1 MASVSNK
8 SVPIESVLL
17 NNVDHHDLKIRPGSA
32 GETGSAVNQVLVLPT
47 EFEAVQREFPIILRE
62 DSQGKIRPVAL
73 LGLAQGQNAFLDA
86 AGNWTS
92 AHVPLMVQRGP
103 FSIVAPE
110 HGNGD
115 PMIQVDLAD
124 PRLSREEGAPLFL
137 PHGGQAPYLQKMAD
151 VLRAI
156 WLGHQLLDP
165 MVAAFSAAG
174 LLRPVNLELRTGE
187 HEVFAI
193 ANAITVD
200 RERLAG
206 LDGAALE
213 KLNRE
218 GFLQSAFMIAASL
231 GNVQALVN
239 RHAARLAMAAAA

>member
-1 MASVSNK
+1 MT
-8 SVPIESVLL
+8 SVLL

-32 GETGSAVNQVLVLPT
+32 AQTGSAVNQVLVLPT

-62 DSQGKIRPVAL
+62 DTQGKIRPVAL
-73 LGLAQGQNAFLDA
+73 LGLAQGQNVFLDP
-86 AGNWTS
+86 AGDWQT

-103 FSIVAPE
+103 FSIVASE
-110 HGNGD
+110 SGRGD
-115 PMIQVDLAD
+115 PMIQVDPDD
-124 PRLSREEGAPLFL
+124 PRLSREEGVPLFL
-137 PHGGQAPYLQKMAD
+137 QHGGQSPYLQKMAE

-206 LDGAALE
+206 LDGATLE

-231 GNVQALVN
+231 GNVAVLVN
-239 RHAARLAMAAAA
+239 RHAARQAVAAAA

>member
-1 MASVSNK
+1 MASVQINK
-8 SVPIESVLL
+8 SVLL

-62 DSQGKIRPVAL
+62 DTQGKIRPVAL
-73 LGLAQGQNAFLDA
+73 LGLAQGQNVFLDQS
-86 AGNWTS
+86 GNWLS

-110 HGNGD
+110 SGNGD
-115 PMIQVDLAD
+115 PMIQVDLGD
-124 PRLSREEGAPLFL
+124 PRLSRSDGTPLFL

-156 WLGHQLLDP
+156 YLGHQLLEP

-193 ANAITVD
+193 ANAITID

-213 KLNRE
+213 TLNRE
-218 GFLQSAFMIAASL
+218 GFLQSAFLIAASL
-231 GNVQALVN
+231 GNVQVLVN
-239 RHAARLAMAAAA
+239 RHAAKQTVAEPA

>member
-1 MASVSNK
+1 MAN
-8 SVPIESVLL
+8 VPINQSVLL
-17 NNVDHHDLKIRPGSA
+17 NNVDHHDLKIRAGSA

-62 DSQGKIRPVAL
+62 DTQGKIRPVAL
-73 LGLAQGQNAFLDA
+73 LGLAQGQNVFLDS
-86 AGNWTS
+86 AGQWLS
-92 AHVPLMVQRGP
+92 KHVPLMVQRGP

-110 HGNGD
+110 NGRGD
-115 PMIQVDLAD
+115 PMIQVDTGD
-124 PRLSREEGAPLFL
+124 PRLSRTEGTPLFL
-137 PHGGQAPYLQKMAD
+137 PHGGQAPYLKKMAE
-151 VLRAI
+151 VLQAI
-156 WLGHQLLDP
+156 YLGHQLLEP

-231 GNVQALVN
+231 GNVQVLVN
-239 RHAARLAMAAAA
+239 RHAARQAEHA

>member
-1 MASVSNK
+1 MASL
-8 SVPIESVLL
+8 LL

-32 GETGSAVNQVLVLPT
+32 RETGSAVNQVLVLPT

-73 LGLAQGQNAFLDA
+73 LGLAQGHNVFLDS
-86 AGNWTS
+86 AGAWTS

-110 HGNGD
+110 SGSGD
-115 PMIQVDLAD
+115 PMIQVDLDD
-124 PRLSREEGAPLFL
+124 PRLSRTEGTPLFL
-137 PHGGQAPYLQKMAD
+137 PHGGQAPYLQKMAE

-156 WLGHQLLDP
+156 FLGHQLLDP

-200 RERLAG
+200 RERLAA

-213 KLNRE
+213 QLNRA
-218 GFLQSAFMIAASL
+218 GFLQSAFLIAASL
-231 GNVQALVN
+231 ANVQVLVN
-239 RHAARLAMAAAA
+239 RHAARLAMAEPA

>member
-1 MASVSNK
+1 MA
-8 SVPIESVLL
+8 SVLL
-17 NNVDHHDLKIRPGSA
+17 NNVDHHDLKIRAGSA
-32 GETGSAVNQVLVLPT
+32 GEAGSAVNQVLVLPT

-62 DSQGKIRPVAL
+62 DTQGKIRPVAL
-73 LGLAQGQNAFLDA
+73 LGLAQGQNVFLDGV
-86 AGNWTS
+86 GNWLS
-92 AHVPLMVQRGP
+92 QHVPLMVQRGP
-103 FSIVAPE
+103 FGIVAPE
-110 HGNGD
+110 SGQGAGRGE
-115 PMIQVDLAD
+115 PMIQVDLDD
-124 PRLSREEGAPLFL
+124 PRLSRTDGTPLFL
-137 PHGGQAPYLQKMAD
+137 PHGGQAPYLLKMAE

-156 WLGHQLLDP
+156 YVGHQLLDT

-174 LLRPVNLELRTGE
+174 LLRPVNLELRAGE

-213 KLNRE
+213 RLNRE

-231 GNVQALVN
+231 GNVQVLVN
-239 RHAARLAMAAAA
+239 RHAARHVEPA